1 MKLFQSQQSKNV
13 QDFVFCQ
20 SSSIKIILWIIILR
34 ASLMGSKW
42 EYNSPVLI
50 GSNCLW
56 IHRCAAGGTFF
67 GYCQIKGDSLQRA
80 GAHLRSKRKSYKH
93 TVAHTHI
100 WRFAHMQVWRQTG
113 SIHLKH
119 FTLADFQPL
128 QTETCQHHR
137 TPSTHDRRL
146 YGTSQITV
154 VLLQQLLTFQS
165 LLSPHIASI
174 AL

>member
-13 QDFVFCQ
+13 LNFVFCQ
-20 SSSIKIILWIIILR
+20 SSSIKISFWMIILR

-42 EYNSPVLI
+42 EYNSLVLI

-67 GYCQIKGDSLQRA
+67 AYCQIKGDSLQRA
-80 GAHLRSKRKSYKH
+80 GAHLRSRRNSYKH

-100 WRFAHMQVWRQTG
+100 WRFASVKTDR
-113 SIHLKH
+113 KH
-119 FTLADFQPL
+119 SSEAFPLADCQPL

-165 LLSPHIASI
+165 LLSFPPHR
-174 AL
+174 